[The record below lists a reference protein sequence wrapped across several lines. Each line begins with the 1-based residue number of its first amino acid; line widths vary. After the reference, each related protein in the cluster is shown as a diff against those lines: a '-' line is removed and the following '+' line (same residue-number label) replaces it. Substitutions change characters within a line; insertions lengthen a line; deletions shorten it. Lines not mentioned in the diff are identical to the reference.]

1 MTHGDDEQPVEM
13 SVVFVRI
20 IFFFHFC
27 VFASKI
33 DETKMQS

>member
-20 IFFFHFC
+20 IFFHFC